1 MPFLEVGSPES
12 GRDETEV
19 VKSFEDKSHLV
30 RALLRC
36 RDCGQLYFYEW
47 CEEID
52 WVNGDD
58 PRYQAW
64 VLVDE
69 QDVDGLLKADIW
81 TVRTYTPRII
91 NDSGQGRNQE
101 KRMDKRM
108 KKSGCG
114 SSHVCC

>member
-1 MPFLEVGSPES
+1 M
-12 GRDETEV
+12 
-19 VKSFEDKSHLV
+19 
-30 RALLRC
+30 
-36 RDCGQLYFYEW
+36 
-47 CEEID
+47 
-52 WVNGDD
+52 NGDH
-58 PRYQAW
+58 PRYQTW
-64 VLVDE
+64 VPVDE